1 MNNDLY
7 FEGKK
12 YISARRAAQVSGY
25 TTDYIGQ
32 LCRAKNLKCGM
43 IGRGWFVS
51 ESSLLKYQNSFSEVQ
66 PKILSD
72 SNKIPNSTSV
82 VHNETADKKEE
93 ISFSRDVRDGLNS
106 ISQFVYSYDDKPL
119 IPEIKKNENKSRED
133 ITVKNVLGL
142 AQPDA
147 VQGASEKRPSPS
159 PVLDSGHFQNL
170 KLGRDEGASERSNE
184 EMRRLRKSY
193 VYEIKKSDLPVLS
206 PLDDDFKNS
215 RRNFQT
221 VLQSGKVFIIL
232 SAIVLSIFFIKD
244 NSSLV
249 KGFYEESMSLSKGL
263 SQNAAAFMSGV
274 KNYFAISK
282 ITDKNKVFQKL
293 SDNKLSG
300 NAEES
305 SAEETSA
312 NPLNNF
318 SLKIYSGVNDIFS
331 KTKNYF
337 AGFFAP
343 KNKFANNE
351 IIPIKQSES
360 HSGNTS
366 SSSSIINVAVA
377 TSFPNSS
384 ESVIYNL
391 QPTTYNL
398 KPDITR
404 REVLDLI
411 KQYDGESKALIYAT
425 SAITGANSATV
436 NQTISD
442 LKNKINSLEQKESLV
457 PRQLDHAYNSI
468 SRSIDDITSLD
479 SVAMTNSSF
488 SGTTGTFTGVFSGA
502 AGTFSG
508 NLTIGSQLIVSGT
521 ATSTLAGDTDFDSG
535 TLYIDSLNNRIG
547 IASSSPS
554 ETLSV
559 NGATYFSQISAPS
572 NTTDRLYN
580 ASGALYLN
588 GAIIGSASVWDGTS
602 S

>member
-1 MNNDLY
+1 MNSDLY

-25 TTDYIGQ
+25 STDYIGQ
-32 LCRAKNLKCGM
+32 LCRAKNLECRM

-51 ESSLLKYQNSFSEVQ
+51 EISLAKYQNSFSEVQ

-72 SNKIPNSTSV
+72 SNKIPDSTSTS
-82 VHNETADKKEE
+82 HAETADKKEA
-93 ISFSRDVRDGLNS
+93 ISSGRGIRDGLNS
-106 ISQFVYSYDDKPL
+106 IGQFVYSYDDKPL
-119 IPEIKKNENKSRED
+119 IPEIKKNENKFKED
-133 ITVKNVLGL
+133 VAVKN
-142 AQPDA
+142 
-147 VQGASEKRPSPS
+147 
-159 PVLDSGHFQNL
+159 
-170 KLGRDEGASERSNE
+170 
-184 EMRRLRKSY
+184 

-206 PLDDDFKNS
+206 PLDDDFKDS
-215 RRNFQT
+215 KRNFQT

-244 NSSLV
+244 NSLV
-249 KGFYEESMSLSKGL
+249 KGFYEESLSLSKGL
-263 SQNAAAFMSGV
+263 SQNTLAFMGGV
-274 KNYFAISK
+274 KNYFAIGK

-293 SDNKLSG
+293 PDNKLSG
-300 NAEES
+300 NVEEI
-305 SAEETSA
+305 SAEETST

-318 SLKIYSGVNDIFS
+318 SLKIYSGVSDIFS

-337 AGFFAP
+337 AGFFGK
-343 KNKFANNE
+343 KNYFTNNE

-425 SAITGANSATV
+425 SAITGANSTTV

-479 SVAMTNSSF
+479 GVAMTNSSF

-521 ATSTLAGDTDFDSG
+521 ATSTLAGDTNFDSG
-535 TLYIDSLNNRIG
+535 TLYIDSINNRVG

-559 NGATYFSQISAPS
+559 NGAPPSPPTASTTPPATSTGTATLSVPPLSATGHRSPVMCIVHRATSASAPLRPTGNCRWRALAHLTIS
-572 NTTDRLYN
+572 SELRISPPPRLPLQL
-580 ASGALYLN
+580 SLTLPPLL
-588 GAIIGSASVWDGTS
+588 
-602 S
+602 